1 MKWYAIMMVG
11 VVVAF
16 CGQVMMES
24 YNSAKVSI
32 SCNNLRAEAI
42 KAKITPIP
50 ECDPK

>member
-1 MKWYAIMMVG
+1 MKWYALMMVG
-11 VVVAF
+11 VCTAYA
-16 CGQVMMES
+16 GQIVMVS
-24 YNSAKVSI
+24 YTEAKVNI

>member
-11 VVVAF
+11 VAVAF
-16 CGQVMMES
+16 SGQVMIES
-24 YNSAKVSI
+24 YNSATVAA